1 MQSTPLVYT
10 SHVKHTTGLY
20 KSFLSTPQVYM
31 IQAVQS
37 TAQLYRSTTQ
47 VYTSRDEYTLGL
59 YKPCQTY
66 QVYTRRT
73 RYGLYIRRMFLIDQ
87 EYAQHGLY
95 EPVDCL
101 ARLVYT

>member
-1 MQSTPLVYT
+1 
-10 SHVKHTTGLY
+10 
-20 KSFLSTPQVYM
+20 M
-31 IQAVQS
+31 IQVVQS

-47 VYTSRDEYTLGL
+47 VYTTRDEYTPGL

-73 RYGLYIRRMFLIDQ
+73 RYGLYIVGCSCIDQ

-95 EPVDCL
+95 GPVVYL
-101 ARLVYT
+101 A